1 MATRGNIGIV
11 NEDGSITAIYVHF
24 DSYPE
29 YVGKILLNHYTDVD
43 WIHMLMDLGDLSILS
58 ESLHSTTGINLYS
71 DNNRHTFDNPQKGVC
86 VAYGRDRGEQ
96 NVDSVIYEDLGQYED
111 MAGDTLAEY
120 QYLFDNGKWMYRN
133 VNKTLGWMELTPQVC
148 KIS

>member
-43 WIHMLMDLGDLSILS
+43 WIHMLMDLGDLSVLG
-58 ESLHSTTGINLYS
+58 EKLYS
-71 DNNRHTFDNPQKGVC
+71 TESHTFDNLQKGVC

-96 NVDSVIYEDLGQYED
+96 NVDSVKYKDLGQYED
-111 MAGDTLAEY
+111 MAADTLAEY
-120 QYLFDNGKWMYRN
+120 QYLFEDSKWMYRCTY
-133 VNKTLGWMELTPQVC
+133 KGGWNELTAEVC
-148 KIS
+148 K